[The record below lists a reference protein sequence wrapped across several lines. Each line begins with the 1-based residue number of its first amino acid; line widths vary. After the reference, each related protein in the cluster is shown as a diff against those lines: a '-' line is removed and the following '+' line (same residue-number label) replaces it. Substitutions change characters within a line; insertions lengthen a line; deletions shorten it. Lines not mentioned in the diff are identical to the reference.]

1 MSQFENKNEE
11 LPKVDSSKSPD
22 NSDSISPSKDIKLT
36 DYQRARIERN
46 RQKALLLKH
55 SKLIPHPY
63 ARIDTEAAEKSII
76 KVQGKK
82 VIDTGGGFLLEE
94 DDLEEELL
102 NIPLTQIPAPIV
114 KPDLPMCLEC
124 QELFQDSYLFQTFEY
139 SVCDKCRDNE
149 DKHALI
155 TKTDAKNEY
164 LLKDCDLDK
173 REPPL
178 KFIVKKNPHNARWG
192 DMKLYLHVQ
201 VEERALEVWGTEEKL
216 LEEKD
221 LREKKKGKSKLKKYN
236 KQIKA
241 LRMSVRSSLY
251 DRTTNVSHEHTFGP
265 ETYNEEDDNY
275 TRRCRTCD
283 YEETFEKM

>member
-1 MSQFENKNEE
+1 
-11 LPKVDSSKSPD
+11 
-22 NSDSISPSKDIKLT
+22 
-36 DYQRARIERN
+36 
-46 RQKALLLKH
+46 
-55 SKLIPHPY
+55 
-63 ARIDTEAAEKSII
+63 
-76 KVQGKK
+76 
-82 VIDTGGGFLLEE
+82 
-94 DDLEEELL
+94 
-102 NIPLTQIPAPIV
+102 
-114 KPDLPMCLEC
+114 
-124 QELFQDSYLFQTFEY
+124 
-139 SVCDKCRDNE
+139 DNE

-221 LREKKKGKSKLKKYN
+221 LREEKKGKSKLKKYN